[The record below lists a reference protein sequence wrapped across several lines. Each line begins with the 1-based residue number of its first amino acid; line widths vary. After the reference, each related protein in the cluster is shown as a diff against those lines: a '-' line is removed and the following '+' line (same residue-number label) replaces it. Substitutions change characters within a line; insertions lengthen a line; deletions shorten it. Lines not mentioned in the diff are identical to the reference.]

1 MLLNARGAP
10 GQEPVAD
17 GAGAGPPRPPAQRP
31 YDVPPRLIRNWST
44 PYTIPKHGPKKPP
57 DDNVVLEILIDTRG
71 RVAHARIVK
80 SIPFYDDIAIAT
92 VKAWIF
98 SPALKDGKPVAVR
111 QMTSVHFGKVIDRE
125 QVLLWDEFV
134 APSPSASEPV
144 ETPASPAAPAAPDP
158 AAPQLSVELLRLD
171 AHGADFAEWW
181 EKLSAEVTRNWRGP
195 RPSEGSTSDGQF
207 EAVVERDG
215 SVSTARIAKRSGSA
229 DFDRAGLKALFG
241 SPLPPLPDPYP
252 AKRARMLIRIRSQA
266 GP

>member
-1 MLLNARGAP
+1 MLFDASGAP

-17 GAGAGPPRPPAQRP
+17 KAGAGPPRPAAQRP
-31 YDVPPRLIRNWST
+31 YDMPPRLIRDWST
-44 PYTIPKHGPKKPP
+44 PYTIPKHGPKSPP

-98 SPALKDGKPVAVR
+98 SPALKGGKPVAVR

-125 QVLLWDEFV
+125 RVLLWDEFV
-134 APSPSASEPV
+134 APSPSPPEPV
-144 ETPASPAAPAAPDP
+144 EAPASPAAQAASEPG
-158 AAPQLSVELLRLD
+158 APRLRVELLGLD
-171 AHGADFAEWW
+171 AQGADFAVWL
-181 EKLSAEVTRNWRGP
+181 EKLSADVARNWRGP

-207 EAVVERDG
+207 EVVVERDG

-241 SPLPPLPDPYP
+241 GPLPPLPDLYP
-252 AKRARMLIRIRSQA
+252 AKRARMLIRIRSQVE
-266 GP
+266 P